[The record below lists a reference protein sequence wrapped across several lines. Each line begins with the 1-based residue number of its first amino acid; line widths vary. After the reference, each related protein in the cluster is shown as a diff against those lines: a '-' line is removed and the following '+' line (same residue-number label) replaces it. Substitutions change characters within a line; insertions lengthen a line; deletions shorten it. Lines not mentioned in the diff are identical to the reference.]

1 MRVFASMRI
10 FWCAALAAGAAAC
23 SSDAAGPDSGG
34 VESIAVSPSNAT
46 VAVGASLTLSAEVR
60 DAAGQL
66 ISGRRVT
73 WSSEDETIAQVSS
86 SGIVTGRKVGTVM
99 IAASAVGKNAFSL
112 VTVNPT
118 PVSFIRLSLN
128 NRAMRVGETFQLT
141 AEALDAGGRVLT
153 GRPITWVSSNV
164 DVATVTNDGLI
175 TAISPG
181 GAVIT
186 ASSEGKSES
195 ASITV
200 SLVPVASVNIEPAVS
215 SLVVGQNTQ
224 LTAET
229 RDASGNTITGR
240 VVTWST
246 SASSVA
252 TVSSSGLVTANA
264 PGSATITATS
274 EGRSSTASVTV
285 APRPVSS
292 VIVSPNQMTL
302 TVGQASQLNISI
314 TDDRGQLLTGRPISF
329 TSSDIQVVTVSSGGL
344 VTGIAPGTATIT
356 AVSEGKTG
364 TADVTVTPQPVGSV
378 EVLPSQSSIIIG
390 HSVQLT
396 AIPRNAAGQT
406 LTGRPVSWRSG
417 APGLASVSSN
427 GLVTGLQPGTA
438 VIIATI
444 EGITGSATVT
454 VAQVPVA
461 SVTVTPSSFSLTA
474 GQKVNLSATL
484 KDASGNTL
492 TGRIVS
498 WSSSD
503 NSVATVASNGEV
515 TGVGSGSA
523 TISAASEGQVGT
535 AAITVGAVPVAT
547 VNVAP
552 STAAVDIGSTV
563 QLTATTLDASG
574 NTLMGRAVSWSS
586 SDNAIAV
593 VSPSGVVTGV
603 SAGVVTITGTSEGMF
618 GTSTVTVNAA
628 APPPPV
634 PVASVT
640 VAPNTVSLTV
650 GGSQTVTATT
660 RDANGNVLTGRAVS
674 WSSSNTNVA
683 TVTSSGVIT
692 ATGAGSATI
701 TATSEGQSG
710 TASVTVTAPPPP
722 PPAPVATVTVTP
734 NTVSLTVGGSQ
745 TVTATTRDANGNVL
759 TGRTITWSSANTNVA
774 TVTSGG
780 VITATGSGTTTVTAT
795 SEGQSGSVTVN
806 VAAPSV
812 ASVTISPSPASVNVN
827 WTVTLV
833 ATPRDANG
841 NAMTNAPVSWSS
853 SNSSVA
859 AVSSSGVVT
868 GVSVGSAVITASSG
882 TGSGTA
888 TVNVQLAPVNRVVV
902 SPTNPTINENQT
914 VQLTATLYDARN
926 NVLTGRVVT
935 WSSADNSKVSVSSSG
950 LARGLK
956 KGTVTVTATS
966 EGISG
971 FTDVKVR

>member
-1 MRVFASMRI
+1 V
-10 FWCAALAAGAAAC
+10 
-23 SSDAAGPDSGG
+23 
-34 VESIAVSPSNAT
+34 
-46 VAVGASLTLSAEVR
+46 
-60 DAAGQL
+60 
-66 ISGRRVT
+66 
-73 WSSEDETIAQVSS
+73 
-86 SGIVTGRKVGTVM
+86 
-99 IAASAVGKNAFSL
+99 
-112 VTVNPT
+112 
-118 PVSFIRLSLN
+118 
-128 NRAMRVGETFQLT
+128 
-141 AEALDAGGRVLT
+141 
-153 GRPITWVSSNV
+153 WVSSNV

-186 ASSEGKSES
+186 ATSEGKSES

-314 TDDRGQLLTGRPISF
+314 TDDRGQILTGRPISF
-329 TSSDIQVVTVSSGGL
+329 TSSNIQVVTVSSTGL

-396 AIPRNAAGQT
+396 AIARNAAGQT

-523 TISAASEGQVGT
+523 TISASSEGQVGT
-535 AAITVGAVPVAT
+535 ATITVGAVPVAT

-574 NTLMGRAVSWSS
+574 NTLTGRAVSWSS

-618 GTSTVTVNAA
+618 GTSTVTVNAS

-640 VAPNTVSLTV
+640 VAPNTVNLTV

-660 RDANGNVLTGRAVS
+660 RDASGNVLTGRSVS

-780 VITATGSGTTTVTAT
+780 VITATG
-795 SEGQSGSVTVN
+795 
-806 VAAPSV
+806 
-812 ASVTISPSPASVNVN
+812 
-827 WTVTLV
+827 
-833 ATPRDANG
+833 
-841 NAMTNAPVSWSS
+841 
-853 SNSSVA
+853 
-859 AVSSSGVVT
+859 
-868 GVSVGSAVITASSG
+868 
-882 TGSGTA
+882 
-888 TVNVQLAPVNRVVV
+888 
-902 SPTNPTINENQT
+902 
-914 VQLTATLYDARN
+914 
-926 NVLTGRVVT
+926 
-935 WSSADNSKVSVSSSG
+935 
-950 LARGLK
+950 
-956 KGTVTVTATS
+956 
-966 EGISG
+966 
-971 FTDVKVR
+971 